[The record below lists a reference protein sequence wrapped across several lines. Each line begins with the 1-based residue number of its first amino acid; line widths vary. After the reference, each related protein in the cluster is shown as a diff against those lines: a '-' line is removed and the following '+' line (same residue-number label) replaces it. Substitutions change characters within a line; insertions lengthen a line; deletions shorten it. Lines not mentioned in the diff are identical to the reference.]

1 MQLDPYDPIYTIS
14 VVARLL
20 DLHEQTLRQYERL
33 GLICPCRSIR
43 KTRLYSQVDVTRL
56 ECINYLV
63 KTLGVNLAG
72 VRILVQISNGNP
84 QVAEQLLN
92 RNFPVPPTSN
102 DEMDEHP
109 LAEEPHVSK
118 RRVRN
123 PKNI

>member
-72 VRILVQISNGNP
+72 VRILVQISNYNP
-84 QVAEQLLN
+84 QVAEQLMN
-92 RNFPVPPTSN
+92 RNFSVS
-102 DEMDEHP
+102 DASIEGMDEIP
-109 LAEEPHVSK
+109 LPEEPYA
-118 RRVRN
+118 
-123 PKNI
+123 PKHQGRIHKNS